1 MVVITMLT
9 FSMALIGSVSMIIML
24 QKYPGSKFVNMGTQL
39 KIPAMVQML
48 TSYFIAKLMPLNRS
62 PNKVK
67 SKFQNSYYKK

>member
-24 QKYPGSKFVNMGTQL
+24 QKYPDSKFVNMATQL